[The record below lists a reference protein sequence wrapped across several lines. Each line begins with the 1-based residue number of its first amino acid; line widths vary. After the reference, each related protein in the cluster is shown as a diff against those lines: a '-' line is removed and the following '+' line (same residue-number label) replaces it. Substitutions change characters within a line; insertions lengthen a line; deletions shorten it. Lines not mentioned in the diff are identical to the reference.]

1 VLQADNDP
9 SEVDMFEAKAVKY
22 MPFITHEVRFPEAKF
37 GSEGGAS
44 STFDLNMNI
53 AHNDRDLNIA
63 STDQQ
68 IPHCI
73 AYRRIQ
79 SGCRIIH
86 CSI

>member
-44 STFDLNMNI
+44 STFDLK
-53 AHNDRDLNIA
+53 
-63 STDQQ
+63 
-68 IPHCI
+68 
-73 AYRRIQ
+73 
-79 SGCRIIH
+79 
-86 CSI
+86 